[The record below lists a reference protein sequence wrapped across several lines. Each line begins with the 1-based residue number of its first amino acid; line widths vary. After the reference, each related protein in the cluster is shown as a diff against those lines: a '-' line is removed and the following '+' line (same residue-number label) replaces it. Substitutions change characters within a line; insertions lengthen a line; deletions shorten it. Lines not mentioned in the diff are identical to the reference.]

1 MSSINDIST
10 CGDDKGGE
18 ISSNK
23 KVNTSYDQKVEHCNN
38 DGVDHNTSSNSSSG
52 IDTVSD
58 CIEKIGI
65 SNDDDDDLFQDPPPK
80 EDCPIC
86 LLQYQ
91 CLLLMGYVE

>member
-1 MSSINDIST
+1 MNSSLDNIST

-23 KVNTSYDQKVEHCNN
+23 KVNTSCDQKDEHCNN

-65 SNDDDDDLFQDPPPK
+65 SNDWLALLEWHGVSLRELVKDTTQDTRA
-80 EDCPIC
+80 
-86 LLQYQ
+86 
-91 CLLLMGYVE
+91 